1 MRNTLFFASFWTKQL
16 CTKLFSVSYRF
27 AKMVCL
33 QYDDVDHNSAPS
45 GDSIC

>member
-16 CTKLFSVSYRF
+16 CRKLHFVSYRF

-33 QYDDVDHNSAPS
+33 QYDVDPNSAPS